1 MGIHWRTKSY
11 YSTSYLHDEHIEDF
25 NAHVAIFFRSY
36 MATAYIKGYSVKEY
50 VKRMNEDEKYGTINY
65 TTVIDNASGYFNG
78 DTRLGFLWSLYLYA
92 NRGLGYTFGDYFTG
106 IEAPLFVIKRVLGII
121 KNGSRLRAK
130 KYKPKVGVDGITWI
144 IREIPELKKEYKS
157 IVKANKVI
165 NNKLYSSEWFNPDLK
180 PMSKHEGDGLAE
192 TVDKPVLSDFATSSA
207 VGGTSDKKKPKTS
220 KKRPLKKD
228 SGGSN
233 GISTDGVVEEVSF
246 GGIIFEF
253 GVGDSGGS
261 PAKDVE
267 QADSLEGSEGVVNRV
282 QEKEK
287 EKPKRKFGDLSG
299 F

>member
-1 MGIHWRTKSY
+1 
-11 YSTSYLHDEHIEDF
+11 
-25 NAHVAIFFRSY
+25 
-36 MATAYIKGYSVKEY
+36 
-50 VKRMNEDEKYGTINY
+50 
-65 TTVIDNASGYFNG
+65 
-78 DTRLGFLWSLYLYA
+78 
-92 NRGLGYTFGDYFTG
+92 
-106 IEAPLFVIKRVLGII
+106 
-121 KNGSRLRAK
+121 
-130 KYKPKVGVDGITWI
+130 
-144 IREIPELKKEYKS
+144 
-157 IVKANKVI
+157 
-165 NNKLYSSEWFNPDLK
+165 
-180 PMSKHEGDGLAE
+180 AE

-287 EKPKRKFGDLSG
+287 EKPKRKRKFGDLSG
-299 F
+299 L

>member
-11 YSTSYLHDEHIEDF
+11 YSTSYLHADHIEDF
-25 NAHVAIFFRSY
+25 NAHIAIFFRSY

-50 VKRMNEDEKYGTINY
+50 VKRMNADEKYGTINY

-106 IEAPLFVIKRVLGII
+106 IEAPLFVIRRVLGII
-121 KNGSRLRAK
+121 RNGGRLRMK
-130 KYKPKVGVDGITWI
+130 KYNPKVGSDGITWI
-144 IREIPELKKEYKS
+144 VKEVPELKKEYKS
-157 IVKANKVI
+157 IIQSNKVI
-165 NNKLYSSEWFNPDLK
+165 NNKLYSSDWFNPDII
-180 PMSKHEGDGLAE
+180 PESKHEQFLSNSVDTADNRQTGLIS
-192 TVDKPVLSDFATSSA
+192 PSSA
-207 VGGTSDKKKPKTS
+207 VGGGTSTKKKPKTS

-246 GGIIFEF
+246 EGIIFEF

-261 PAKDVE
+261 PAKD
-267 QADSLEGSEGVVNRV
+267 
-282 QEKEK
+282 
-287 EKPKRKFGDLSG
+287 
-299 F
+299 